1 MATLGNTGR
10 SSPGQFDG
18 KKKLLLIPTIPITPD
33 FESSNGDLCDKY
45 WDEVVQQIGGLES
58 ALATVK
64 FVFHEMIHVGGE
76 EGVKLVEAVSTRASS
91 SIKRYIGSG
100 ASMEPVEDEE
110 VLREISD
117 WQRCMSIGLLSKKVY
132 ELAMDSYQNLTK
144 QRFETI
150 SQKISDTMNTDD
162 VALLFIAEGHGVQ
175 FESDVQVFYVS
186 PPSANEL
193 RNAIRIHVEKQMAE
207 FEKQSEDEA

>member
-45 WDEVVQQIGGLES
+45 WDEVVQQIGGLAS

-132 ELAMDSYQNLTK
+132 ELAMDSYQSLTK

-193 RNAIRIHVEKQMAE
+193 RNAIRTHVEKQMAE
-207 FEKQSEDEA
+207 FKKQSEEEA

>member
-1 MATLGNTGR
+1 MTTLGNTGR
-10 SSPGQFDG
+10 SNPGQFDG

-33 FESSNGDLCDKY
+33 FESANGDLCDKY

-76 EGVKLVEAVSTRASS
+76 EGVKLVETVSIRASS

-100 ASMEPVEDEE
+100 ASMEPVEVEE
-110 VLREISD
+110 VLRVISD
-117 WQRCMSIGLLSKKVY
+117 WQRCMSIGLLSKNVY

-207 FEKQSEDEA
+207 FKKQSEDEA

>member
-1 MATLGNTGR
+1 MTTLGNTGR
-10 SSPGQFDG
+10 SNPGQFDG

-33 FESSNGDLCDKY
+33 FESVKGDLCDKY
-45 WDEVVQQIGGLES
+45 CDEVMQQIGGLES

-64 FVFHEMIHVGGE
+64 FVFHEMIRVGGE
-76 EGVKLVEAVSTRASS
+76 EGVKLVEAVSMRASS

-100 ASMEPVEDEE
+100 ASMEPIEDEE

-150 SQKISDTMNTDD
+150 SQ
-162 VALLFIAEGHGVQ
+162 
-175 FESDVQVFYVS
+175 
-186 PPSANEL
+186 
-193 RNAIRIHVEKQMAE
+193 
-207 FEKQSEDEA
+207 